1 RLCGAR
7 LLQINELNQGDRLDE
22 QIVKMLAGR
31 EALSARFLHKE
42 FFEFQPTAKP
52 WLRTNHKP
60 VITGSDDG
68 IWRRIMLIPFSRK
81 FSEQERD
88 TDLESRLSAER
99 DGILAWMVEGCLDWQ
114 RIGLAP
120 SSRVRR
126 ESNTYRKASDLFGEF
141 LDDET
146 ITDPAQRVPQG

>member
-1 RLCGAR
+1 
-7 LLQINELNQGDRLDE
+7 
-22 QIVKMLAGR
+22 
-31 EALSARFLHKE
+31 
-42 FFEFQPTAKP
+42 
-52 WLRTNHKP
+52 
-60 VITGSDDG
+60 
-68 IWRRIMLIPFSRK
+68 MLIPFSRK

-146 ITDPAQRVPQG
+146 ITDPAQRVPQGTLYFEWEQWCERNNTKPGSKPSFTRNLEERPEYGIAKSNGTRYYTGLALRKAVNGTPKGQGH